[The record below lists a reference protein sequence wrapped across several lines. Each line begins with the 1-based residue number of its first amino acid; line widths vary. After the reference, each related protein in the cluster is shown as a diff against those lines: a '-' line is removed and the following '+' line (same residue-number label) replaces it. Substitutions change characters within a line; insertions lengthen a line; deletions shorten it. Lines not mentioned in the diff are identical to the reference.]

1 MILSLLRIQ
10 DLVPRST
17 WLQPIKLL
25 PAIFLYVF
33 IPDQCYRSIF
43 SWIVPRIEIVY
54 NKILYDE
61 NISRERIDLVD
72 ELNRFI
78 EKKEKKKRKECDTS
92 KKLLVEA
99 IHLWSYLAML
109 IGPRQIFIA
118 SKQCQVVYNRQPCL
132 IVTDHFHWVLV
143 MWRAES
149 VIRECTIK
157 FSPPL
162 LFPTP
167 PLSREL

>member
-1 MILSLLRIQ
+1 MY
-10 DLVPRST
+10 
-17 WLQPIKLL
+17 
-25 PAIFLYVF
+25 LY
-33 IPDQCYRSIF
+33 PSQCYRSIF

-61 NISRERIDLVD
+61 NISRERIDLVE

-78 EKKEKKKRKECDTS
+78 EKKKKKKRNEKSVTRV

-132 IVTDHFHWVLV
+132 IVTDHFQWVLV